1 MSYLFS
7 HNPPFFA
14 CAIISMQMSTS
25 SDYYLAHVLYTVNSI
40 PDIRIL
46 EGGVHKRRG
55 QVEEE
60 GAGIS
65 RMRPAH

>member
-1 MSYLFS
+1 MEKVLSAYTFS
-7 HNPPFFA
+7 AAGEVFPFFLNS
-14 CAIISMQMSTS
+14 ITQ
-25 SDYYLAHVLYTVNSI
+25 YKQYTVNSI

>member
-1 MSYLFS
+1 MHTQYK
-7 HNPPFFA
+7 
-14 CAIISMQMSTS
+14 Q
-25 SDYYLAHVLYTVNSI
+25 YKQYTVNSI

-65 RMRPAH
+65 RMRSAH

>member
-1 MSYLFS
+1 MKKDSWPYYQA
-7 HNPPFFA
+7 NPT
-14 CAIISMQMSTS
+14 M
-25 SDYYLAHVLYTVNSI
+25 AHMHTQYKQYKQYTVNSI

-65 RMRPAH
+65 HMRPAH